1 MNIIIIGNGFDL
13 AHELPTEYADF
24 LAFCKMLKEV
34 YNIKRNDTP
43 RVIWD
48 DLKIKLRQDINTLRM
63 RQKFDELYSIRRID
77 DSERLIKTMPPFDE
91 LNLMINENV
100 WIGYFLAHPMYE
112 KNNWIDFES
121 EISRV
126 IQSIDKDI
134 IQQNAS
140 DDTIVI
146 KITESYFAGFFLDDY
161 DARIQIRDEEFY
173 TSISD
178 KGLSIKEISEKKRE
192 YDEKHSVEVKKECI
206 TYCNLINRLES
217 DLSKLHR
224 ALEIYLSEYV
234 EKIECELISP
244 DINEI
249 TVQKGNQSVTLS
261 IVLNFN
267 YTDTFERLYL
277 PQQTGKLVNTY
288 IDYIHGKAKA
298 DSTIEKNNFVLG
310 IDEYLSKKRRNKDT
324 RFITFKKYYQRIY
337 KGTGCKYKGW
347 IDKIKADYQEY
358 IKEKTTATDMSE
370 RNKKHNLYIFGHS
383 LDVTDADILREF
395 ILNDNVYTTIYY
407 HDKQTMGRQI
417 ANLVKVIGQDELI
430 KRTGGRTKTI
440 EFKPQ
445 KSMKKIK

>member
-1 MNIIIIGNGFDL
+1 M
-13 AHELPTEYADF
+13 
-24 LAFCKMLKEV
+24 
-34 YNIKRNDTP
+34 
-43 RVIWD
+43 
-48 DLKIKLRQDINTLRM
+48 
-63 RQKFDELYSIRRID
+63 
-77 DSERLIKTMPPFDE
+77 
-91 LNLMINENV
+91 
-100 WIGYFLAHPMYE
+100 
-112 KNNWIDFES
+112 
-121 EISRV
+121 
-126 IQSIDKDI
+126 
-134 IQQNAS
+134 
-140 DDTIVI
+140 
-146 KITESYFAGFFLDDY
+146 
-161 DARIQIRDEEFY
+161 
-173 TSISD
+173 
-178 KGLSIKEISEKKRE
+178 
-192 YDEKHSVEVKKECI
+192 
-206 TYCNLINRLES
+206 
-217 DLSKLHR
+217 SKLHR

-244 DINEI
+244 NINEI

-261 IVLNFN
+261 RVLNFN

-324 RFITFKKYYQRIY
+324 RFIAFKKYYQRIY

-347 IDKIKADYQEY
+347 VDKIKADYQEY

-370 RNKKHNLYIFGHS
+370 KNKKHNLYIFGHS

-430 KRTGGRTKTI
+430 KRTGGHTKTI